1 MITNCLGYNDRDLHV
16 QIIRLNS
23 SNFLS
28 GYLQLLLM
36 HRTWFSC
43 LRSCWGSVFEN
54 YTSRPTSLGG
64 FGTTCLSS
72 RYRKG
77 LRFPHQGTHES
88 IESSTP
94 NWENVSFNPHR
105 KKLCRHTKNLHTAA
119 WFKYHFSKFLSL
131 CRQGVWSFGDSRTQF
146 SGGGQI
152 PRYGRVEDDD
162 AWLPV
167 CHLGSLSNLLPCF
180 LAGMQGA
187 MHCSFLPDPLG
198 FIKQVMC
205 TDLWQATCWKL
216 ALDERL
222 IIPTYHLINPQFS
235 IFPISLLEN
244 YTLL

>member
-43 LRSCWGSVFEN
+43 LTSCWGSVFEN

-119 WFKYHFSKFLSL
+119 WFKHHFFPSS
-131 CRQGVWSFGDSRTQF
+131 CRSA
-146 SGGGQI
+146 
-152 PRYGRVEDDD
+152 GREFD
-162 AWLPV
+162 
-167 CHLGSLSNLLPCF
+167 HLETAALNSVAVDRFQDMEGWRMTMPGSLY
-180 LAGMQGA
+180 
-187 MHCSFLPDPLG
+187 
-198 FIKQVMC
+198 
-205 TDLWQATCWKL
+205 ATWAACQIYCH
-216 ALDERL
+216 A
-222 IIPTYHLINPQFS
+222 S
-235 IFPISLLEN
+235 
-244 YTLL
+244 